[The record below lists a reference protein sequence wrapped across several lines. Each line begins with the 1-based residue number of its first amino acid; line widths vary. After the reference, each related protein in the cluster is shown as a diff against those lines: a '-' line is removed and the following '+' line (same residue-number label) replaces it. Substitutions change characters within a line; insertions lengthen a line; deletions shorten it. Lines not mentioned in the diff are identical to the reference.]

1 MNDKHDIILYIVFGI
16 IGAIFFGCCFLP
28 LFIMMA
34 KDMWQA
40 ALM

>member
-1 MNDKHDIILYIVFGI
+1 MNDKHDIILWIILGI
-16 IGAIFFGCCFLP
+16 FGAILFGCCFLP
-28 LFIMMA
+28 LLIMMA